1 MTPAEKAK
9 ETRRLHEEQRKTKEL
24 QRKTKELEEK
34 QTKEI
39 MTAVLLSVLKSCQA
53 SIDQKLEAVSMLI
66 EIKGW

>member
-9 ETRRLHEEQRKTKEL
+9 ETRRLHEE

-39 MTAVLLSVLKSCQA
+39 MTAVLLSVLKNCQT
-53 SIDQKLEAVSMLI
+53 SIDQKLEAVSLMI
-66 EIKGW
+66 KIKGW